1 MQLKNLHT
9 EKLFPYVFFAPYKIQ
24 NKFYNFH
31 GNETIQRFYNH
42 YGNSSFMGLLFYNNR
57 VMCYNI
63 VLYAA
68 DESRN
73 DRFLDVTDVFNE
85 LLKEFNIF
93 HLCYL
98 FHRATF
104 KFNRENALTENILHF
119 IRYQNDS
126 QYKPKFTY
134 AVTKHRGRFRLF
146 IENNINENQGEWNRI
161 LLSAIRKDSY
171 CSELRKYYK
180 ERPNLFTSLY
190 SVLPKV
196 NTASYEHDS
205 TQSLR
210 KSIKARRKRVR
221 RTIQRRRLSRRSN
234 SNT

>member
-24 NKFYNFH
+24 KKFYNFH

-63 VLYAA
+63 VLYAT

-146 IENNINENQGEWNRI
+146 IENNTRI
-161 LLSAIRKDSY
+161 
-171 CSELRKYYK
+171 
-180 ERPNLFTSLY
+180 
-190 SVLPKV
+190 
-196 NTASYEHDS
+196 
-205 TQSLR
+205 
-210 KSIKARRKRVR
+210 
-221 RTIQRRRLSRRSN
+221 
-234 SNT
+234 